1 MRFRLNDCYVSFLA
15 LNTKNFVII
24 PNYLSCLI
32 SIFAIFKVQNQKLP
46 IVQHGHEE
54 FVFIFGFQ
62 QIIKILLQDKSFK
75 CKYNL
80 NFGPVL

>member
-62 QIIKILLQDKSFK
+62 QTIKILLQDKSFK